1 MRRAAPLLA
10 GLLLVFACGTG
21 AGPSGPSK
29 DAVAIANALRSLDD
43 AGSKFSLTQSITLTG
58 GDIPMGRAQILSSTA
73 TGAVRGG
80 VLGLTYRLKESQGTV
95 PYNMIVAR
103 GLLFARPAGD
113 GAWKA
118 APAEGLMVFL
128 PSVRLDLLRET
139 ALLSTSV
146 SSSISIQNSLTRK
159 YVVTPAATQL
169 KELQGEGV
177 GVDAASEQAFL
188 KTAKAEIDVFLALRG
203 GNLTRMEVHM
213 SAVDPS
219 NGETQTVDS
228 TATFSGGKVDPIAV
242 PLTAQSVPASQI
254 LSP

>member
-1 MRRAAPLLA
+1 MRRVLTLLSV
-10 GLLLVFACGTG
+10 LLVAACGG
-21 AGPSGPSK
+21 GSASSGPP
-29 DAVAIANALRSLDD
+29 AGATTVANAMRALDD
-43 AGSKFSLTQSITLTG
+43 AGSKFSLTQTITLTG
-58 GDIPMGRAQILSSTA
+58 GDIPKGRAQILSSTA

-80 VLGLTYRLKESQGTV
+80 VVAMTYRLKESQGNV
-95 PYNMIVAR
+95 AYDMIVAR
-103 GLLFARPAGD
+103 GLLFARPSGS

-118 APAEGLMVFL
+118 APSEGLTVFL

-139 ALLSTSV
+139 ALLAKSV
-146 SSSISIQNSLTRK
+146 SSSISIQNSLSRK

-177 GVDAASEQAFL
+177 GVDAASEQTFL
-188 KTAKAEIDVFLALRG
+188 KTAKAEVDVFLALRG

-219 NGETQTVDS
+219 NGETQAVAS
-228 TATFSGGKVDPIAV
+228 AATFTGGRVQPIAV
-242 PLTAQSVPASQI
+242 PLAAQTVPPAQI